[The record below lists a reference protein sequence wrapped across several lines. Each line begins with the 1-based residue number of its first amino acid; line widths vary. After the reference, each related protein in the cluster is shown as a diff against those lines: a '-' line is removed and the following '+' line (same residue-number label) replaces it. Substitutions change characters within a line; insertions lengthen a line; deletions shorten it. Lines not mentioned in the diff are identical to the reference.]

1 MGRGKWRGGGLVGGQ
16 VDLSQRAQKKKEE
29 GVRWGVL
36 IYHRGRRDRNAEGTE
51 EERGRREMGS
61 ADLSQRAQR

>member
-1 MGRGKWRGGGLVGGQ
+1 VGRGKWREEGLVEEQ

-29 GVRWGVL
+29 AARWGVL
-36 IYHRGRRDRNAEGTE
+36 IYHRERRDRNAEGTE